1 MSLSF
6 REKSLWL
13 MLIGL
18 MGTFT
23 FYFARV
29 LPSSAVNVEPRH
41 MALFALAVTILV
53 IVAIG
58 GHIVFAIFDRRT
70 AADERDRLVE
80 LKGRRNASYVL
91 ATGVFIALCLP
102 ELTTGTFLF
111 THVLLAFWVLAQGVE
126 IGSQLYLL
134 RRGA

>member
-18 MGTFT
+18 VGTFT

-29 LPSSAVNVEPRH
+29 LPSSAVNVEPRQ

-111 THVLLAFWVLAQGVE
+111 THVLLAFWVLAQLVE

-134 RRGA
+134 RQGA

>member
-13 MLIGL
+13 MLISL
-18 MGTFT
+18 VGTFT

-29 LPSSAVNVEPRH
+29 LPSSAVNVEPRQ

-111 THVLLAFWVLAQGVE
+111 THVLLAFWVLAQLVE

-134 RRGA
+134 RQGA